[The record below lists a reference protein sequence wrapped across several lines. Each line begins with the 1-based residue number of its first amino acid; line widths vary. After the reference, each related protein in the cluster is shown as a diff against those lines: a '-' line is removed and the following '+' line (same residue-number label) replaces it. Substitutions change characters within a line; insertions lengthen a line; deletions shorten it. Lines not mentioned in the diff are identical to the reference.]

1 MERKIFLA
9 TFFLRFYNF
18 PGPLHGRHVMGLL
31 CTPNVQKLE
40 IRLRKYL
47 AAR

>member
-18 PGPLHGRHVMGLL
+18 PGSLHGRDVIGLPG
-31 CTPNVQKLE
+31 TTNVQNLE